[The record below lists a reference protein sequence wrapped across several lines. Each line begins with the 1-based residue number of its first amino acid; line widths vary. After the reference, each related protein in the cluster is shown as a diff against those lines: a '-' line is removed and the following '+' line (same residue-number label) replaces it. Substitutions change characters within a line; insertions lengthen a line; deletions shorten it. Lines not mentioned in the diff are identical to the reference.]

1 MNNRIEYQNI
11 GKQNGINVTFGT
23 ALEEKLPSVILIRCK
38 GRIKPI
44 IKKTTY
50 EKDIN
55 ELKDDILNIIQLKI
69 KNSNLFSNEYLA
81 NTDISSR
88 SIKYDKYSF
97 IKYDVYVKPYEL
109 KDMQSQSHCI
119 SELTKSIN
127 LSILERLGTNFQIK
141 MD

>member
-1 MNNRIEYQNI
+1 MINRIEYQNI
-11 GKQNGINVTFGT
+11 GKQYGINVTFGT
-23 ALEEKLPSVILIRCK
+23 ALEENLPRVIMVRCK

-44 IKKTTY
+44 VKKTTY
-50 EKDIN
+50 EKDIDR
-55 ELKDDILNIIQLKI
+55 LKNDILNIIR
-69 KNSNLFSNEYLA
+69 SNVNDSDFFSNECLA

-109 KDMQSQSHCI
+109 KDIQSQSHCI
-119 SELTKSIN
+119 SELTKNIN
-127 LSILERLGTNFQIK
+127 LSILERLGSNFQIK